1 MPGYN
6 LRLFEKAA
14 VAHSVL
20 VVGIGFVA
28 LLLIL

>member
-6 LRLFEKAA
+6 LRLIEKAA
-14 VAHSVL
+14 VAHAML
-20 VVGIGFVA
+20 IVGIGFVA